1 MILRGPESV
10 AVLNAVK
17 MGAALPELHL
27 PFPETEPEAFI
38 VVCCEGAENKLVDI
52 DLGISLQSMSL
63 KVTEMG
69 LNSLIIGAF
78 NKETIKETLS
88 FDMEPLAI
96 LAVGKGIEKFELVP
110 ISKEE
115 SHAYYRNNGVHYI
128 PKVRLEDLLIK
139 K

>member
-1 MILRGPESV
+1 
-10 AVLNAVK
+10 
-17 MGAALPELHL
+17 
-27 PFPETEPEAFI
+27 
-38 VVCCEGAENKLVDI
+38 
-52 DLGISLQSMSL
+52 MSL
-63 KVTEMG
+63 KVAEMG
-69 LNSLIIGAF
+69 LNCLIIGAF

-88 FDMEPLAI
+88 LDMEPLAI

-110 ISKEE
+110 ISKDE